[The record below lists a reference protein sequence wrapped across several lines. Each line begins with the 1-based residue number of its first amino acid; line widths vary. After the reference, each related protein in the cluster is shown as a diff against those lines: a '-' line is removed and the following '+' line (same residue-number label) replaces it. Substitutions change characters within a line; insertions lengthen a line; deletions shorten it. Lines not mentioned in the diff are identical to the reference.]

1 MTTVFVTNT
10 SDIILTDGWDGV
22 SYTFE
27 PGKTIEVP
35 EFVATHIFGYKEKDV
50 APKLARLG
58 WAATLNDLEQG
69 KQKLSKFLISQEP
82 PKAKNHSVPPMVER
96 VPLPSKKAGGNVQHQ
111 Q

>member
-69 KQKLSKFLISQEP
+69 KQKSIHLIEYDDLMNSPEETMKQVYEFLGEEYFEHDF
-82 PKAKNHSVPPMVER
+82 KNIE
-96 VPLPSKKAGGNVQHQ
+96 K
-111 Q
+111 